1 MHTDAQTHTHKFIH
15 ASLARHTRES
25 PGTLA
30 CDTHASPRGLLPV
43 CVCVCARARVCVCV
57 QDLVTSPARNR
68 TVTLNSV
75 ALLLCKSYATNPRR
89 PGPTNSRVRAYM
101 AAGLDAVSVLMT
113 RFCTDTPEMLLMM
126 RPVCLLC
133 DVL

>member
-15 ASLARHTRES
+15 ASL
-25 PGTLA
+25 GTLA
-30 CDTHASPRGLLPV
+30 
-43 CVCVCARARVCVCV
+43 CVCVCARARVCVCVCV